1 MSTES
6 RIAELEAARRAS
18 LRNTDRDPNPATTLP
33 DDGLDNR
40 QRMLMGQ
47 WYIADHPE
55 SQALNKRIGQ
65 VAGEFERAFHDDQQ
79 KAQELLAGVLGSFGT
94 DSMVRPPIHLDYGDN
109 LHIGNN
115 VFINFG
121 LTVLDVVKVTIED
134 YAQLGPN
141 IQLLPP
147 VHPLGAKARAAYLEA
162 GDEIEIG
169 RNAWI
174 GGGAIILG
182 GVRIGENSVVAAGAV
197 VTKDVPPGVVVA
209 GNPAKIIRII
219 DAD

>member
-1 MSTES
+1 MTTES

-18 LRNTDRDPNPATTLP
+18 LRNTDRDPNPTTTLP

-40 QRMLMGQ
+40 QRMLNGQ

-55 SQALNKRIGQ
+55 SQALNARIGQ
-65 VAGEFERAFHDDQQ
+65 VAADFEVAFRQDQQ
-79 KAQELLAGVLGSFGT
+79 AAQQVLAPALGSFGEGST
-94 DSMVRPPIHLDYGDN
+94 VRPPVYLDYGDN
-109 LHIGNN
+109 IHIGDN

-121 LTVLDVVKVTIED
+121 LTALDVVKVTICD

-141 IQLLPP
+141 VQLLPP
-147 VHPLGAKARAAYLEA
+147 VHPLGAEARAAYLES
-162 GDEIEIG
+162 GDEIIIG

-182 GVRIGENSVVAAGAV
+182 GVHVGDNSVVAAGAV
-197 VTKDVPPGVVVA
+197 VTKDVPAGVVVA

-219 DAD
+219 DA